1 MKKILCFLANF
12 LLFSTFLWSQE
23 NKNLNKVDGLE
34 LTTPQEVLLNSKN
47 LIIQAKS
54 EGQIKWLV
62 ISNKPVKYE
71 EDVTKKQIL
80 FKSIDN
86 IENINV
92 FAIANTNGKLSE
104 FANTK
109 ITVKPTKE
117 ITSSKKSNITLFVN
131 YKTLTPQ
138 QNEIIN
144 IPYTD
149 TSGTY
154 SDIQFKVLDISNLS
168 EDRLKNYPNGLM
180 IAKNKDKMD
189 VYFGNLPQDV
199 KIFKT
204 ILESILNKGN

>member
-34 LTTPQEVLLNSKN
+34 LPIPQEVLLNSKN

-92 FAIANTNGKLSE
+92 FAIANINGKLSD

-109 ITVKPTKE
+109 ITVKSSKE
-117 ITSSKKSNITLFVN
+117 TPSSKKLNITLFVN

-168 EDRLKNYPNGLM
+168 DEKAKMYPNGLM
-180 IAKNKDKMD
+180 VAKDKNKMD

-204 ILESILNKGN
+204 ILESILAKGN

>member
-34 LTTPQEVLLNSKN
+34 LPTHQEVLLNSKN

-92 FAIANTNGKLSE
+92 FAIANINGKLSD

-109 ITVKPTKE
+109 ITVKSSKE
-117 ITSSKKSNITLFVN
+117 TPSSKKLNITLFVN

-168 EDRLKNYPNGLM
+168 DEKAKMYPNGLM
-180 IAKNKDKMD
+180 VAKDKNKMD

-204 ILESILNKGN
+204 ILESILAKGN